1 MVKSMRRINFR
12 PRNRQELINGIT
24 ECWQNLTVEYCE
36 ALIRFM
42 PRRINLVIEN
52 NGNAIKY

>member
-1 MVKSMRRINFR
+1 MRRNNFR

-36 ALIRFM
+36 ALIRSM
-42 PRRINLVIEN
+42 PRRINLVIKN